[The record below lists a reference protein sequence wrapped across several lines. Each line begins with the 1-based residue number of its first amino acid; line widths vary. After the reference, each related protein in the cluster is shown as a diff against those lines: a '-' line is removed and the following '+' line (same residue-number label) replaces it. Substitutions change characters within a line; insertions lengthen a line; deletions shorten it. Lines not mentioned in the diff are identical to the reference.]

1 MLIFALLLI
10 KLLPSPN
17 VQAVSATT
25 SNQRRKQASIFSLRQ
40 KPTRHIFPSPP
51 VLPHTPSTKK
61 EKKNKERK
69 HTCLALPGF
78 CATTWCVTS
87 VCLQGAFECR
97 RKKHYLEASKPPAC
111 LNLLII
117 SYWRQVTTF
126 ITRQNGNGKKRK
138 NCTFTSK
145 FGYSSHSECRKTT
158 KLSRKVLK
166 VT

>member
-40 KPTRHIFPSPP
+40 KKPTRHIFPSPP

-61 EKKNKERK
+61 EERKKKTKQKRK

-97 RKKHYLEASKPPAC
+97 RKNNYREASKPPQPPAC

-126 ITRQNGNGKKRK
+126 ITKQMETEKKA
-138 NCTFTSK
+138 
-145 FGYSSHSECRKTT
+145 
-158 KLSRKVLK
+158 
-166 VT
+166 